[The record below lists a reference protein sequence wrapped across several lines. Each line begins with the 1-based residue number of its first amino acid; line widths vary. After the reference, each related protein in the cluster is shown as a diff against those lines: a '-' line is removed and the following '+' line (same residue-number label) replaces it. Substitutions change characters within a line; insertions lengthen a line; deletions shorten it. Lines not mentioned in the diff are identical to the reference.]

1 MFFTILSSSV
11 LALSTL
17 LGACTGPPPLIPTD
31 SGEQPPPP
39 LTEPGHPAAASYTG
53 QDTSVQ
59 IQTLTATGSPQASTQ
74 PDPAE
79 PTSHLH
85 ATVAIKPH
93 THSFGALSP
102 SSSQLAAATPAA
114 THQPQALQLIPPPA
128 ASSQQGDESRLTLSA
143 KPQSTATAEA
153 AAELTHD
160 AASPAQRFT
169 YTAGPGTQ
177 CGVIYPDMREIGT
190 PILRKVLQHQP
201 ANILDPSARAIATDT
216 KTMLLNM
223 MSHPTRPIHP
233 LAFFA
238 TIKHFE
244 SSAHIRSWGWY
255 DFLFF
260 GHLCTSGECSGYF
273 QVDVQIEPDWSLNDI
288 CGMDGL
294 DILGLKGGPDFCAA
308 LFWWLKGDNGRKC
321 NQLSAGAENPCRS
334 PGYVWDV
341 SVFAQA
347 YRAYGQANQ
356 WANYGIHNSWGRA
369 YTGGWVD
376 GEYFM
381 GYENCAAA
389 HYENNLTPASRI
401 RLAVADFAAKINLE
415 PAKVP

>member
-1 MFFTILSSSV
+1 MFMARLSPALLAISIL
-11 LALSTL
+11 LE
-17 LGACTGPPPLIPTD
+17 ACTGPPPL
-31 SGEQPPPP
+31 
-39 LTEPGHPAAASYTG
+39 
-53 QDTSVQ
+53 
-59 IQTLTATGSPQASTQ
+59 
-74 PDPAE
+74 E
-79 PTSHLH
+79 PTSAAEQAPALRTSEPDQPQPSSQDGSAHTQTLA
-85 ATVAIKPH
+85 ATSVHQTSAHTYPAASRLSTAVAIKHH
-93 THSFGALSP
+93 THSFAHSSPQIERAP
-102 SSSQLAAATPAA
+102 SSTGQTLAM
-114 THQPQALQLIPPPA
+114 QLIPPPA
-128 ASSQQGDESRLTLSA
+128 AADGDEPWQARSSRIPIGPATD
-143 KPQSTATAEA
+143 ATAELA
-153 AAELTHD
+153 TATTTPTQTFA
-160 AASPAQRFT
+160 
-169 YTAGPGTQ
+169 YTPGHGTQ

-190 PILRKVLQHQP
+190 PILRKVLWHQP
-201 ANILDPSARAIATDT
+201 GDILNPSARAIATDT

-273 QVDVQIEPDWSLNDI
+273 QVDVQLEPAWSLDDI

-308 LFWWLKGDNGRKC
+308 LFWWLKGDSGRKC
-321 NQLSAGAENPCRS
+321 AQLGSGSANPCNS

-356 WANYGIHNSWGRA
+356 WGQYGIHDSWGRA
-369 YTGGWVD
+369 YTGGWVNH
-376 GEYFM
+376 EYFM

-389 HYENNLTPASRI
+389 YYATDRTPAPLISQ
-401 RLAVADFAAKINLE
+401 AVAAFAAEINLE
-415 PAKVP
+415 GVPVAPAP